1 MVVTA
6 DAMHAQ
12 TGTAQWITRRGG
24 HHPLTPLGNQRIL
37 RKTLRALPW
46 KSAPSVSSVD
56 TGHGRRVRRSVKAIE
71 APARVDF
78 PGAAQVVQLRRT
90 RTIKSRKHAEV
101 VHLICPLPM
110 TDARPE
116 VVAAWIQG
124 HRGIENRLHRVRNVV
139 LDEDRHQLRTGN
151 GPQVTAT
158 LRNLAI
164 GLIRLLHG
172 AGISI
177 ASTTR
182 SPSRRPKR
190 PIRLL
195 TQTPPKPTLPTPWPA
210 RPRSGKPIHQDDRST
225 LLSRPVPHDCDC
237 EPDCR
242 GGYATIRALR

>member
-1 MVVTA
+1 MTA

-24 HHPLTPLGNQRIL
+24 HHPLTPLGIQRIL

-46 KSAPSVSSVD
+46 TSAPSVSSVD

-139 LDEDRHQLRTGN
+139 LDEDRHQPRTGN

-164 GLIRLLHG
+164 GLIRLFHG

-210 RPRSGKPIHQDDRST
+210 HPRSGKPIHQDDRST